1 MSSTDNH
8 NPPLKTLSERLCYA
22 LEVTGTKKA
31 ELSRLLNIKPQI
43 IQFLCN
49 SNTKSSRYTFE
60 IATALKLNVQW
71 LANGQGNIFIKDNFD
86 QQFLSLYQKAPLL
99 DCNQII
105 KIFKDKETI
114 DEPRDWTYVLKSYG
128 ETITFYNP
136 DSAMEPVI
144 PGGAKCT
151 IKLIEPNQ
159 VVNRAIV
166 LVYVEQHRSILLRK
180 THISDKKIVLIP
192 ENKTLF
198 NEYTL
203 DNGDIIIGCLI
214 EYTGTIWGYYE
225 IY

>member
-1 MSSTDNH
+1 MSSINNH

-22 LEVTGTKKA
+22 LEVTGTKKVA
-31 ELSRLLNIKPQI
+31 LSRLLNIKPQI

-49 SNTKSSRYTFE
+49 SKTKSSRYTFE

-71 LANGQGNIFIKDNFD
+71 LANGQGNMFIKDNFD
-86 QQFLSLYQKAPLL
+86 QQFLNLYQKAPLL
-99 DCNQII
+99 DYNQMI

-114 DEPRDWTYVLKSYG
+114 DEPSGWTYVLKSYG

-136 DSAMEPVI
+136 DSAMEPII

-159 VVNRAIV
+159 LINQAIV

-180 THISDKKIVLIP
+180 THISDKTIVLIP

-198 NEYTL
+198 NAYTVDNSDIVIGYLVEYTV
-203 DNGDIIIGCLI
+203 
-214 EYTGTIWGYYE
+214 TT
-225 IY
+225 

>member
-1 MSSTDNH
+1 MNSIDNH
-8 NPPLKTLSERLCYA
+8 NPPLETLSERLCYA
-22 LEVTGTKKA
+22 LEMTGTKKA

-71 LANGQGNIFIKDNFD
+71 LANGQGNMFIKDNFD

-105 KIFKDKETI
+105 SIFKDKKTI
-114 DEPRDWTYVLKSYG
+114 DEPSDWTYVLKAYG
-128 ETITFYNP
+128 ETITFYNL

-144 PGGAKCT
+144 PSGAKCT

-159 VVNRAIV
+159 RVVQSII
-166 LVYVEQHRSILLRK
+166 LVYVEQHRSLLLRK
-180 THISDKKIVLIP
+180 TEISDNKIVLIP

-198 NEYTL
+198 NEYTV
-203 DNGDIIIGCLI
+203 DNSDIVIGYLI
-214 EYTGTIWGYYE
+214 EYTATI
-225 IY
+225 